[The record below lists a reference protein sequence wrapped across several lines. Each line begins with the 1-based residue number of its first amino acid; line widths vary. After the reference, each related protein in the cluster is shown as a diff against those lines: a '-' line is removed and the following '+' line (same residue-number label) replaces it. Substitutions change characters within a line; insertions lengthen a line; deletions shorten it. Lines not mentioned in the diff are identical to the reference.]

1 MPAAWL
7 VFVGLALPTK
17 FTDNYLEFI
26 TPGILVMTTLFSSL
40 QGGSLMIFDKIL
52 GFLNKFLAMPSPRES
67 MLYGKILFISVR
79 GLLQATVIL
88 LMATLLGV
96 RVLNPINIVLIYL
109 TLFLFS
115 VFFSALST
123 MIGLYLSDHDS
134 YAAVNSMISMPL
146 FFTSSALM
154 PYEVMPA
161 WLRTMAKLNPV
172 SYAIDSTRML
182 FEGDGPRVRNPWTR
196 SRSRNHGSP
205 RDISVPESSC
215 VKNNGKKEK
224 GKGKRKKEK
233 GKNTPPDPRNTSLD
247 PGKRI

>member
-1 MPAAWL
+1 MMREIFYYFERDLVKWLRGRVTVISSLVMPAAWL

-26 TPGILVMTTLFSSL
+26 TPGILVMTMLFSSL
-40 QGGSLMIFDKIL
+40 QGGTLMIFDKIL

-88 LMATLLGV
+88 LIATLFGV
-96 RVLNPINIVLIYL
+96 RLLNPVHIFLIYL

-134 YAAVNSMISMPL
+134 YSAVNSMISMPL

-161 WLRTMAKLNPV
+161 WLRIMARLNPV

-182 FEGDGPRVRNPWTR
+182 FEGGIPV
-196 SRSRNHGSP
+196 HGLMGLA
-205 RDISVPESSC
+205 IGAGIMVLL
-215 VKNNGKKEK
+215 GTYQF
-224 GKGKRKKEK
+224 RKAFV
-233 GKNTPPDPRNTSLD
+233 
-247 PGKRI
+247 

>member
-1 MPAAWL
+1 MRAVYYYFERDLVKWLRGRINVISSLMMPAAWL

-17 FTDNYLEFI
+17 FTDNYLQFI

-40 QGGSLMIFDKIL
+40 QGGTLMIFDKIL

-88 LMATLLGV
+88 LIATLLGV
-96 RVLNPINIVLIYL
+96 RILNPVNIVLIYI

-134 YAAVNSMISMPL
+134 YSAVNSMISMPL

-154 PYEVMPA
+154 PYDVMPD
-161 WLRTMAKLNPV
+161 WLRILARLNPV
-172 SYAIDSTRML
+172 SYAIDSARTL
-182 FEGDGPRVRNPWTR
+182 FEGGIPV
-196 SRSRNHGSP
+196 HGL
-205 RDISVPESSC
+205 ISLAIGAGIMVLL
-215 VKNNGKKEK
+215 GTYQF
-224 GKGKRKKEK
+224 RKAFV
-233 GKNTPPDPRNTSLD
+233 
-247 PGKRI
+247 

>member
-1 MPAAWL
+1 MKAIYYYFERDFVKWLRGRVTVISSLVMPAAWL

-17 FTDNYLEFI
+17 FTDNYLQFI

-88 LMATLLGV
+88 LIAAFLGV
-96 RVLNPINIVLIYL
+96 RILKPIHIVLIYL
-109 TLFLFS
+109 TLFMFS
-115 VFFSALST
+115 VFFSAVST

-161 WLRTMAKLNPV
+161 WLRTLAKLNPV
-172 SYAIDSTRML
+172 SYAIDSVRML
-182 FEGDGPRVRNPWTR
+182 FEGGIPV
-196 SRSRNHGSP
+196 
-205 RDISVPESSC
+205 
-215 VKNNGKKEK
+215 NGII
-224 GKGKRKKEK
+224 GLAIGAGIMVLLGTYQFRKAVV
-233 GKNTPPDPRNTSLD
+233 
-247 PGKRI
+247 

>member
-1 MPAAWL
+1 MKTVFYYFERDFVKWLRGRVTVVSSLVMPAAWL

-17 FTDNYLEFI
+17 FTDNYLAFI

-40 QGGSLMIFDKIL
+40 QGGTLMIFDKIL

-88 LMATLLGV
+88 LIATLLGV
-96 RVLNPINIVLIYL
+96 RIWNPVNVILIYL

-123 MIGLYLSDHDS
+123 MIGLYLGDHDS
-134 YAAVNSMISMPL
+134 YSAVNSMISMPL

-154 PYEVMPA
+154 PYEVMPS
-161 WLRTMAKLNPV
+161 WLKVMARLNPV

-182 FEGDGPRVRNPWTR
+182 FEGGVPVY
-196 SRSRNHGSP
+196 GI
-205 RDISVPESSC
+205 ISLAIGAGIMVLL
-215 VKNNGKKEK
+215 GTYQF
-224 GKGKRKKEK
+224 RKAVV
-233 GKNTPPDPRNTSLD
+233 
-247 PGKRI
+247 

>member
-1 MPAAWL
+1 MMKAVYYYFERDLVKWLRGRVTVISSLVMPAAWL

-17 FTDNYLEFI
+17 FTDNYIQFI

-88 LMATLLGV
+88 LIATLLGV
-96 RVLNPINIVLIYL
+96 RILNPINIVLIYL

-123 MIGLYLSDHDS
+123 MIGLHLSDHDS
-134 YAAVNSMISMPL
+134 YSAVNSMISMPL

-154 PYEVMPA
+154 PYDVMPA
-161 WLRTMAKLNPV
+161 WLRTLARLNPV

-182 FEGDGPRVRNPWTR
+182 FEGGIPVYGILGLAIGAGIVVLLGTYQFRRAV
-196 SRSRNHGSP
+196 
-205 RDISVPESSC
+205 V
-215 VKNNGKKEK
+215 
-224 GKGKRKKEK
+224 
-233 GKNTPPDPRNTSLD
+233 
-247 PGKRI
+247 

>member
-1 MPAAWL
+1 
-7 VFVGLALPTK
+7 
-17 FTDNYLEFI
+17 
-26 TPGILVMTTLFSSL
+26 
-40 QGGSLMIFDKIL
+40 MIFDKIL

-88 LMATLLGV
+88 LIATLLGV
-96 RVLNPINIVLIYL
+96 RIWNPVNIILIYL

-134 YAAVNSMISMPL
+134 YSAVNSMISMPL

-154 PYEVMPA
+154 PYEVMPS
-161 WLRTMAKLNPV
+161 WLRFMARLNPV

-182 FEGDGPRVRNPWTR
+182 FEGGTPIYGIIGLAIGAGIMVLLGTYQF
-196 SRSRNHGSP
+196 
-205 RDISVPESSC
+205 
-215 VKNNGKKEK
+215 
-224 GKGKRKKEK
+224 RKAVV
-233 GKNTPPDPRNTSLD
+233 
-247 PGKRI
+247 

>member
-1 MPAAWL
+1 MRSMIYYFERDLVKWIRGRINVISSLVMPAAWL

-26 TPGILVMTTLFSSL
+26 TPGILVMTVLFSSL
-40 QGGSLMIFDKIL
+40 QGGTLMIFDKML

-88 LMATLLGV
+88 LIATLLGV
-96 RVLNPINIVLIYL
+96 RISNPINIVLIYL

-123 MIGLYLSDHDS
+123 MVGLYLSDHDS
-134 YAAVNSMISMPL
+134 YSAINSMISMPL

-154 PYEVMPA
+154 PYDVMPA
-161 WLRTMAKLNPV
+161 WLRTIAKLNPV
-172 SYAIDSTRML
+172 SYAIDNTRML
-182 FEGDGPRVRNPWTR
+182 LEGGIPIYGLMCLALGAGIMVLLGTYQF
-196 SRSRNHGSP
+196 
-205 RDISVPESSC
+205 
-215 VKNNGKKEK
+215 
-224 GKGKRKKEK
+224 RKAVV
-233 GKNTPPDPRNTSLD
+233 
-247 PGKRI
+247 

>member
-1 MPAAWL
+1 MKAVFYYFERDFVKWIRGKVTVVSSLIMPAAWL

-17 FTDNYLEFI
+17 FTDNYLAFI
-26 TPGILVMTTLFSSL
+26 TPGILVMTALFSSL
-40 QGGSLMIFDKIL
+40 QGGTLMIFDKIL
-52 GFLNKFLAMPSPRES
+52 GFLNKFFAMPSPRES
-67 MLYGKILFISVR
+67 ILYGKILFISIR

-88 LMATLLGV
+88 LIAMFLGV
-96 RVLNPINIVLIYL
+96 RISNPINIILIYF

-134 YAAVNSMISMPL
+134 YSAVNSMISMPL

-182 FEGDGPRVRNPWTR
+182 FGGEIPV
-196 SRSRNHGSP
+196 HGLVGLA
-205 RDISVPESSC
+205 IGAGIMVLI
-215 VKNNGKKEK
+215 GTYQF
-224 GKGKRKKEK
+224 RKAFV
-233 GKNTPPDPRNTSLD
+233 
-247 PGKRI
+247 

>member
-1 MPAAWL
+1 MRAIYYYFERDFVKWLRGRVTVISSLVMPAAWL

-17 FTDNYLEFI
+17 FTDNYLQFI

-88 LMATLLGV
+88 LIATFLGV
-96 RVLNPINIVLIYL
+96 RILNPIHIVLIYL
-109 TLFLFS
+109 TLFMFS
-115 VFFSALST
+115 VFFSAVST

-161 WLRTMAKLNPV
+161 WLRTLAKLNPV
-172 SYAIDSTRML
+172 SYAIDSVRML
-182 FEGDGPRVRNPWTR
+182 FEGGIPV
-196 SRSRNHGSP
+196 
-205 RDISVPESSC
+205 
-215 VKNNGKKEK
+215 NGII
-224 GKGKRKKEK
+224 GLAIGAGIMVLLGTYQFRKAVV
-233 GKNTPPDPRNTSLD
+233 
-247 PGKRI
+247 

>member
-1 MPAAWL
+1 MKALFYYFERDLVKWLRGRVTVVSSLVMPATWL

-17 FTDNYLEFI
+17 FTDNYLAFI

-40 QGGSLMIFDKIL
+40 QGGTLMIFDKIL

-67 MLYGKILFISVR
+67 ILYGKILFISVR

-88 LMATLLGV
+88 LIATLLGV
-96 RVLNPINIVLIYL
+96 RVLNPINIILIYL

-134 YAAVNSMISMPL
+134 YSAVNSMISMPL

-154 PYEVMPA
+154 PYEVMPS
-161 WLRTMAKLNPV
+161 WLSTMAKLNPV
-172 SYAIDSTRML
+172 SYAIDSIRTL
-182 FEGDGPRVRNPWTR
+182 FEGGMPVQGLIGLAIGAGIMVLLGTYQF
-196 SRSRNHGSP
+196 
-205 RDISVPESSC
+205 
-215 VKNNGKKEK
+215 
-224 GKGKRKKEK
+224 RKAFV
-233 GKNTPPDPRNTSLD
+233 
-247 PGKRI
+247 

>member
-1 MPAAWL
+1 MMRAVFYYFERDLVKWLRGRINVISSLVMPAAWL

-26 TPGILVMTTLFSSL
+26 TPGILVMTILFSSL
-40 QGGSLMIFDKIL
+40 QGGTLMIFDKIL

-88 LMATLLGV
+88 LIATLFGV
-96 RVLNPINIVLIYL
+96 KILNPVQMFLIYL

-115 VFFSALST
+115 VLFSALST

-134 YAAVNSMISMPL
+134 YSAVNSMISMPL

-154 PYEVMPA
+154 PYDVMPS
-161 WLRTMAKLNPV
+161 WLRMMAKLNPV
-172 SYAIDSTRML
+172 SYAIDSIRTL
-182 FEGDGPRVRNPWTR
+182 FEGGIPVQGLIGLTI
-196 SRSRNHGSP
+196 GAG
-205 RDISVPESSC
+205 IMVLI
-215 VKNNGKKEK
+215 GTYQF
-224 GKGKRKKEK
+224 RKAFV
-233 GKNTPPDPRNTSLD
+233 
-247 PGKRI
+247 

>member
-1 MPAAWL
+1 MRAVFYYFERDFVKWIRGRVTVVSSLMMPAAWL

-17 FTDNYLEFI
+17 FTDNYLAFI

-40 QGGSLMIFDKIL
+40 QGGTLIIFDKIL

-67 MLYGKILFISVR
+67 ILYGKILFISIR

-88 LMATLLGV
+88 LIAMFLGV
-96 RVLNPINIVLIYL
+96 RISNPINIILIYF

-134 YAAVNSMISMPL
+134 YSAVNSMISMPL

-161 WLRTMAKLNPV
+161 WLRTIAKLNPV

-182 FEGDGPRVRNPWTR
+182 FGGEIPV
-196 SRSRNHGSP
+196 HGLVGLA
-205 RDISVPESSC
+205 IGAGIMVLI
-215 VKNNGKKEK
+215 GTYQF
-224 GKGKRKKEK
+224 RKAFV
-233 GKNTPPDPRNTSLD
+233 
-247 PGKRI
+247 

>member
-1 MPAAWL
+1 MRAVIYYFERDLIKWLRGKVTVISSLVMPAAWL

-40 QGGSLMIFDKIL
+40 QGGSLMIFDKML
-52 GFLNKFLAMPSPRES
+52 GFLNKFLALPSPRES
-67 MLYGKILFISVR
+67 LLYGKILFISVR

-88 LMATLLGV
+88 LIATILGV
-96 RVLNPINIVLIYL
+96 RIFNPVHLLLIYL

-123 MIGLYLSDHDS
+123 MIGLCLSDHDS

-154 PYEVMPA
+154 PYNVMPV

-182 FEGDGPRVRNPWTR
+182 FEGV
-196 SRSRNHGSP
+196 
-205 RDISVPESSC
+205 VP
-215 VKNNGKKEK
+215 VYGIL
-224 GKGKRKKEK
+224 GLAAGAGIMVLLGTYQFRKAVV
-233 GKNTPPDPRNTSLD
+233 
-247 PGKRI
+247 